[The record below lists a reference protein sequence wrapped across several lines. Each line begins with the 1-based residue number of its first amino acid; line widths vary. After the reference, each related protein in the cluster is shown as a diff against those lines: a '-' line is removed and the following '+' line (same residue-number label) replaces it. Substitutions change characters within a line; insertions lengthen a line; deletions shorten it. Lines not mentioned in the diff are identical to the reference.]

1 MRQVPPRRPK
11 PVQASSLY
19 EFTGNV
25 NTLTVTGGYEPGFI
39 WVFVNGIKIIE
50 GSTRDF
56 TANDGSAINFAGT
69 LTTTDIVEVV
79 EFWDEDQAIDY
90 RPEYQNG

>member
-11 PVQASSLY
+11 PILASSLY
-19 EFTGNV
+19 EPSGNV

-50 GSTRDF
+50 GSNRDF
-56 TANDGSAINFAGT
+56 TANDGISIDFAGT
-69 LTTTDIVEVV
+69 LTSTDIVEVV
-79 EFWDEDQAIDY
+79 EFWDNDQAVDY
-90 RPEYQNG
+90 RAEFQN